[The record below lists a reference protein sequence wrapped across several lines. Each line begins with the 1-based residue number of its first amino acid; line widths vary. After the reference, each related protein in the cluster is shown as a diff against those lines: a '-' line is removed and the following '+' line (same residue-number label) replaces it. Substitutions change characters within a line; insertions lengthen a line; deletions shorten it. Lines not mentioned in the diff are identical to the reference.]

1 LIRQGSVCGGE
12 RGGESDEAEGE
23 QRSLGWHRWRTVAG
37 RGEFQ
42 GEGRKGG

>member
-23 QRSLGWHRWRTVAG
+23 QGSLGWHRWRTVAG
-37 RGEFQ
+37 RAEFQ
-42 GEGRKGG
+42 GEGRKG